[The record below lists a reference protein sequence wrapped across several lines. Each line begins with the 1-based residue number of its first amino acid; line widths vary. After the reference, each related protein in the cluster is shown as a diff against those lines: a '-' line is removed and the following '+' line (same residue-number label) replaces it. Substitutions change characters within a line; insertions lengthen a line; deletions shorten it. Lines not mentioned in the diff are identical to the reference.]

1 MRKSKVQSPNA
12 HFLESPEWLEEH
24 YIDKNLSLRS
34 IGKLIPC
41 SSIVIRRRLAKFG
54 IPIKPKHITYG
65 DIKYPPRNG
74 ENSPTWKGG
83 KHKCP
88 DCQVVL
94 GYRYAKHDG
103 VVRCDSCSAKFY
115 RGEKHHSWKPDEEK
129 TVPINNNIRHS
140 ADYRD
145 WRNMVFIRDS
155 YKCQICGVNNN
166 NLKAHHLDGFSV
178 APNGRFDIVNGVTLC
193 NDHHIQFHKKYGFGG
208 NTKEQFDEFS
218 SITEVTF

>member
-1 MRKSKVQSPNA
+1 MAKCKVKSFNA
-12 HFLESPEWLEEH
+12 HLLENKEWLEEH

-41 SSIVIRRRLAKFG
+41 SSIVIRRRLDKFG

-83 KHKCP
+83 KHKCS
-88 DCQVVL
+88 DCNIEL
-94 GYRYAKHDG
+94 GYRSNKTVRCKECAAKH
-103 VVRCDSCSAKFY
+103 Y
-115 RGEKHHSWKPDEEK
+115 RGKNHHSWKPDEEK

-178 APNGRFDIVNGVTLC
+178 APNRRFDVANGVTLC
-193 NDHHIQFHKKYGFGG
+193 NDHHIQFHKEYGFGG